1 MARFQKGHNMT
12 RVYKVV
18 CSVSVLVLAYAAH
31 AAGGFQLNV
40 ANHFPHM
47 CVIGTTP
54 TYSLDTTATVT
65 NSTTSSPNINFGT
78 NFSNSDATGRKL
90 SGSVHFT
97 VYANAQCN
105 YALTSTYGA
114 LKNITAGQT
123 GTFRDYYA
131 DAYNLSGSGTLVHL
145 NSLSSNAPV
154 SQFTIVAPIF
164 WGASTVAIDFSI
176 PQTSTPLAAGEYQ
189 DILSLTIN
197 PSV

>member
-1 MARFQKGHNMT
+1 MM
-12 RVYKVV
+12 RVFKVIGG
-18 CSVSVLVLAYAAH
+18 VSVLVLAYAAH

-40 ANHFPHM
+40 ANQFPHM
-47 CVIGTTP
+47 CIIVTAP
-54 TYSLDTTATVT
+54 TYSLDSTATVT
-65 NSTTSSPNINFGT
+65 NSTTSSPNIDFGT
-78 NFSNSDATGRKL
+78 NFSNPDATGRKM
-90 SGSVHFT
+90 SGSVRFT

-105 YALTSTYGA
+105 YALTSAYGA
-114 LKNITAGQT
+114 LKNISQT

-145 NSLSSNAPV
+145 NSLSSNTPV
-154 SQFTIVAPIF
+154 SQFTIPAPLF

-189 DILSLTIN
+189 DVLSLTIN